1 MDHGFSD
8 SMSGA
13 RANGTVIHG
22 NGSKYSNGING
33 HRPVGGNHSNSSPI
47 SACGHDCEDDHH
59 DHDGLSAHASVDPS
73 PRDLDAIASHMH
85 AILGLVGENPEREG
99 LLKTPMRVAKA
110 LDFLTSGY
118 QTDISELLNGAV
130 FNEQYDE
137 IVSIKNI
144 HFFSMCEHHMLPFY
158 GIANVAYIPNGKV
171 IGLSKIPRI
180 VDAFSR
186 RLQVQERLTN
196 QIARC
201 LQEVLNPRG
210 VAVVME
216 GHHMCMAMRGVQK
229 QNCTTVTSSMI
240 GDFKTNLNTRQ
251 EFLTLCGSH
260 SILR

>member
-1 MDHGFSD
+1 MTEHHP
-8 SMSGA
+8 
-13 RANGTVIHG
+13 NGSNGLSSNG
-22 NGSKYSNGING
+22 NGHKGHQPLNGQPG
-33 HRPVGGNHSNSSPI
+33 RLAATCCS
-47 SACGHDCEDDHH
+47 HDDDQDDHH
-59 DHDGLSAHASVDPS
+59 DHDGLSAHSHAAIHG
-73 PRDLDAIASHMH
+73 PRDLDALAENMKSVI
-85 AILGLVGENPEREG
+85 GLLGENTEREG

-118 QTDISELLNGAV
+118 QTNIDELLNQAV
-130 FNEQYDE
+130 FTEQYDE

-196 QIARC
+196 QIAHC
-201 LQEVLNPRG
+201 LKEVLQPRG

-216 GHHMCMAMRGVQK
+216 GYHLCMMMRGVQK
-229 QNCTTVTSSMI
+229 QDCSTVTSCML
-240 GDFKTNLNTRQ
+240 GDFRTNLNTRQ

-260 SILR
+260 SIQRR